1 MLLDKVTVANN
12 KRKKQVERKLTN
24 PKDMLSDIY
33 FLIRKE
39 LYIEV
44 FFKEVLADIWE
55 VANASAGY
63 LP

>member
-44 FFKEVLADIWE
+44 VVFFLKEELADI
-55 VANASAGY
+55 
-63 LP
+63 